1 MLFLVLRLLLCSAYA
16 ILNSVVAQPRTTA
29 LLRGSKHD
37 LQIKHVNMLDLV
49 KEEATD
55 QASMQLPWERDK
67 RLHLLFSICMCQQ
80 FTQPRSTAWLGQE
93 YLISNQCATGAEKSA
108 MPHVLAHVQL
118 RCTTIVIDQG
128 LEISRRCC
136 KC

>member
-1 MLFLVLRLLLCSAYA
+1 MLSLVLRLLLCSAYT
-16 ILNSVVAQPRTTA
+16 ILNSVVAQLRTAA

-37 LQIKHVNMLDLV
+37 LQTNHVNMLDLA

-55 QASMQLPWERDK
+55 NASMQLPWVREK
-67 RLHLLFSICMCQQ
+67 RLHLLFIIYMCQQ
-80 FTQPRSTAWLGQE
+80 STQPRSTAWLGQE

-128 LEISRRCC
+128 LEISRRCY